1 MVLLKNL
8 LFLIAVSF
16 AITSCNST
24 RTALFDQYSY
34 EKTIELKVETDQLI
48 NKANTTYTTNKDEI
62 EKYLLDKEENRKKEI
77 KAEESAALL
86 KAETAAKQ
94 TNLSKFLVNVEARI
108 YAQLS
113 KQLAD
118 QMFTDSGAT
127 SGTMDFQ
134 GTNISWVKTGTDV
147 TLTIIEAN
155 GSRTEITVP
164 IASFAF

>member
-1 MVLLKNL
+1 MKY
-8 LFLIAVSF
+8 I
-16 AITSCNST
+16 
-24 RTALFDQYSY
+24 TALGAMLVFAGSAFA
-34 EKTIELKVETDQLI
+34 TELIHNFQSPAFIPGNGFSQHVLSIHQL
-48 NKANTTYTTNKDEI
+48 
-62 EKYLLDKEENRKKEI
+62 EESKKKEI
-77 KAEESAALL
+77 KSEELAAIA
-86 KAETAAKQ
+86 KAEAAAKQ

-118 QMFTDSGAT
+118 QMFAEGTGT

-134 GTNISWVKTGTDV
+134 GTNISWVKSATEV